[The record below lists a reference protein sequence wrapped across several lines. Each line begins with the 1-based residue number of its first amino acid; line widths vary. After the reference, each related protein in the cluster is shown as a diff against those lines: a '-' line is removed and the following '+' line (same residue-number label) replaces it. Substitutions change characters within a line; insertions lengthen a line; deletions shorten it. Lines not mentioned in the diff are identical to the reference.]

1 MAKDKPLEEFMQ
13 FNDGS
18 GKALNCQENC
28 LYGSGKA
35 FLNFNDGSGKA
46 LKCRKKLS
54 IWLRK
59 SLMAVPQMD
68 QYKIFEVISKKNEK
82 CLKKGLTAKK

>member
-1 MAKDKPLEEFMQ
+1 MEVDNMAKDKPLEEFMQ

-46 LKCRKKLS
+46 LKCRK
-54 IWLRK
+54 
-59 SLMAVPQMD
+59 
-68 QYKIFEVISKKNEK
+68 N
-82 CLKKGLTAKK
+82 CLYGSGKA